1 MVAKATLAI
10 ESHCEGITSMC
21 CTPRLAQCCMS
32 HMLQY
37 KGDRKYQME
46 LDHGHTGGRKGRYS
60 LKSPTVASAGPGF
73 GTPGSLGTAAL
84 SQGGFG
90 AAAWDGPSWAR
101 PCGGVGRLPRTS
113 EGSCDPPRPQQ
124 PAAHGAGAT
133 ARKGGRECS
142 CLGCMRDMPPRIP
155 AATGRDFNAIK
166 EKELD
171 VLQLQTVLLLQ

>member
-1 MVAKATLAI
+1 MVAKATLAT
-10 ESHCEGITSMC
+10 ESHCEGTTSMC

-46 LDHGHTGGRKGRYS
+46 LNHGHTGGRKGRYSFS

-73 GTPGSLGTAAL
+73 GTPGSLGTVAL

-101 PCGGVGRLPRTS
+101 PCGGVEWLPRTG
-113 EGSCDPPRPQQ
+113 EGSCDRPV
-124 PAAHGAGAT
+124 P
-133 ARKGGRECS
+133 GGRPGPHGRRSQRHTGPGPQPGKEAES
-142 CLGCMRDMPPRIP
+142 
-155 AATGRDFNAIK
+155 AAAWGA
-166 EKELD
+166 
-171 VLQLQTVLLLQ
+171 